1 MFWSSVYNNMECTV
15 WACHNSTCMLT
26 LQKSKPTDT
35 MKQTTE
41 SCPIVY
47 PQRQKHNIM
56 FLAYIADLEMLQ
68 DLLDSNVWVSKFM
81 LASQNGRRKRKS
93 STHNSKTLNCGMK
106 SVFLMTLQEDFT
118 VLSFLHDKAFAS
130 FWTFL
135 MQSRRSEYNCLW

>member
-1 MFWSSVYNNMECTV
+1 MECTV
-15 WACHNSTCMLT
+15 CHNSTCMLT

-35 MKQTTE
+35 MKRTTE

-56 FLAYIADLEMLQ
+56 FIAYMADLEMLQ
-68 DLLDSNVWVSKFM
+68 YLLDTNVWFSKFM

-106 SVFLMTLQEDFT
+106 SVFLYDFT
-118 VLSFLHDKAFAS
+118 GRFYCFVFFA
-130 FWTFL
+130 
-135 MQSRRSEYNCLW
+135 